1 METGGPAIEAG
12 LLELIRIR
20 VDATDAA
27 VRLVFARSASF
38 RSLSRD
44 FRLCVR
50 ALEHW
55 KSSDSEKG
63 RQRVEEY
70 SVLLDALVQEMRQM
84 VRDESEGVRT
94 QPEPLR

>member
-12 LLELIRIR
+12 LVELIRIR

-27 VRLVFARSASF
+27 VRRVFARSASF
-38 RSLSRD
+38 RSLIRD
-44 FRLCVR
+44 FCLCVR
-50 ALEHW
+50 ALERW
-55 KSSDSEKG
+55 KSSDSEEG

-70 SVLLDALVQEMRQM
+70 SILLDALVLEMRQM